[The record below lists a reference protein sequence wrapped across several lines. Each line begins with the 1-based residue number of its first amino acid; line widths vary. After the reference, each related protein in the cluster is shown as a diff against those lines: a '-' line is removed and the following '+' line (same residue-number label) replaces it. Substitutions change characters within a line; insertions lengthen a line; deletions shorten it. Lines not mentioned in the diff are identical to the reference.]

1 MLTLIRLSDFKKS
14 PSLKGLFLGENRL
27 KVKLSKSKLL
37 HKIEIT
43 NVFQNC
49 AYDSPIADHLCF
61 LGHATWSNT
70 NRNEWP
76 TNIPNTTLCP
86 LTGVIIQALYSNS
99 NVFTKIN
106 S

>member
-1 MLTLIRLSDFKKS
+1 M
-14 PSLKGLFLGENRL
+14 
-27 KVKLSKSKLL
+27 
-37 HKIEIT
+37 T

-76 TNIPNTTLCP
+76 TYTQNTTLCP
-86 LTGVIIQALYSNS
+86 PNRSNNPSLIQR
-99 NVFTKIN
+99 F
-106 S
+106 